1 MIYQTSNKR
10 LVIQIKRMLKVS
22 KNEYY
27 NFFNEIKIK
36 KLNLLKYKCNVI
48 KNILCTY
55 KENILF
61 LKLIN
66 YKINILM
73 GIY

>member
-1 MIYQTSNKR
+1 MNI
-10 LVIQIKRMLKVS
+10 II
-22 KNEYY
+22 
-27 NFFNEIKIK
+27 FFNEIKIK